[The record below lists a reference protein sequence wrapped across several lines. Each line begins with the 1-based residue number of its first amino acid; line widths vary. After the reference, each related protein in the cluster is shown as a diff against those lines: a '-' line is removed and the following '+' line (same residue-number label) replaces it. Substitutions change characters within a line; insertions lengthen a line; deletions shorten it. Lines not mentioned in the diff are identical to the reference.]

1 MLLRLS
7 VTTTHQSNQPNMTE
21 ALNNDYQVCEEIGRG
36 RFGIVYRC
44 YSTVSGDSFACK
56 SIDKRLLADPTDR
69 ECLQKEPKI
78 LHILGGNSNI
88 VQIHRL
94 YEEENYLHMII
105 DLCDTPDLFDRIS
118 KRAEGFSETEA
129 ASIFSPLMLSIS
141 YCHRLGIAHRDIKP
155 DNVLFDSRGNLKLA
169 DFGSAEWFGMN
180 ERRTMTGVVGTPY
193 YVAPEVL
200 SGREYN
206 EKVDVWSAG
215 VILYIMLAGVPPFY
229 GETPAET
236 FEAVLRG
243 NLRFPTRIFRSV
255 SPEAKDLLRKM
266 LCKDVSRRLSA
277 EQVLRHPWVVSGGE
291 PRSMADLT

>member
-1 MLLRLS
+1 MNG
-7 VTTTHQSNQPNMTE
+7 T
-21 ALNNDYQVCEEIGRG
+21 LNNDYQITEEIGRG

-56 SIDKRLLADPTDR
+56 SIDKRLLTDATDR

-78 LHILGGNSNI
+78 LHILGGTSNI

-94 YEEENYLHMII
+94 YEEEDYLHMII
-105 DLCDTPDLFDRIS
+105 DLCDSPDLFDRIS
-118 KRAEGFSETEA
+118 KRAGVFSEPES
-129 ASIFSPLMLSIS
+129 ASIFSPLISAIS

-169 DFGSAEWFGMN
+169 DFGSAEWFAMN
-180 ERRTMTGVVGTPY
+180 DRQTMTGVVGTPY
-193 YVAPEVL
+193 YVAPEIL

-229 GETPAET
+229 GESPEET
-236 FEAVLRG
+236 FEAVLRA
-243 NLRFPTRIFRSV
+243 NLRFPTRLFRSV

-266 LCKDVSRRLSA
+266 LCKDVSRRFSA
-277 EQVLRHPWVVSGGE
+277 DQVLRHPWVVSGGE
-291 PRSMADLT
+291 TRSMADLT

>member
-1 MLLRLS
+1 MKE
-7 VTTTHQSNQPNMTE
+7 VIH
-21 ALNNDYQVCEEIGRG
+21 NDYQLSKEIGRG

-44 YSTVSGDSFACK
+44 YSNVSGDTFACK
-56 SIDKRLLADPTDR
+56 SIDKRLLSDHTDR

-78 LHILGGNSNI
+78 LHILGGNPNI

-94 YEEENYLHMII
+94 YEEENYVHMII
-105 DLCDTPDLFDRIS
+105 DLCDSPDLFDVITA
-118 KRAEGFSETEA
+118 RAGVFSESEA
-129 ASIFSPLMLSIS
+129 ASIFSPLISSIG

-155 DNVLFDSRGNLKLA
+155 DNILFDFRGTLKLA

-180 ERRTMTGVVGTPY
+180 ERGTMTGVVGTPY

-229 GETPAET
+229 GETPADT

-243 NLRFPTRIFRSV
+243 NLRFPTKLFRSV

-266 LCKDVSRRLSA
+266 LCKNVSRRFSA

-291 PRSMADLT
+291 TRSMADLT